1 MIGLLRNPQAWSP
14 SNPILLSILTFT
26 FGLQM
31 LRLLIVELVYY
42 LREVK
47 DLSTLFLGGIAFAVF
62 FTVFLAPI
70 IRRCIGIK
78 SSFALTAFTLGL
90 VRLVEQFIY
99 SSPADLCLAI
109 IGTVLFLWFFP
120 ISLHHFRSRGP
131 EGGVSWVLAL
141 FLGIS
146 VDTAAKGVFG
156 TLDVTWYA
164 GFSADLV
171 TIILFAGQLLLI
183 TPLVRGSFTMS
194 ASPETD
200 PQPTLTPGSSFLP
213 LISIGSILL
222 LDLLLF
228 QNIGQ
233 QTVLIDWPQP
243 AVYTWIVAANLF
255 GVVGILVLTRLDR
268 PVPSLIKLFL
278 GVLLVLAVVGE
289 RSGIQA
295 ALVVLFGQLA
305 LALLLVPIVTSAEK
319 RAGSSYDSRLDLGVG
334 LGLILFV
341 TLVFLFYVA
350 FDIGLPFPREV
361 IPPVAAGVLALA
373 GIWSRGKSWIKSEWP
388 RIRWAVLVP
397 LALLV
402 LPPVY
407 FVGWN
412 DASVT
417 QGNGLPV
424 RVMAYNLHAGFD
436 VEGRL
441 VMEDLAKVIE
451 AEDPDIIALQE
462 VSRGWLINDAV
473 DMLDWLSQRLDMK
486 YVSGPTADSL
496 WGNALLSRYPIV
508 GSETHDM
515 PNNSDITIDR
525 GFILAEVDVGDDLPL
540 RIIATH
546 LHAGEDEGEHRIPQS
561 KALVDFWNGVS
572 NTIMLGDFNGRP
584 WDPEITLLEDAG
596 LKDAFIASGAEGKG
610 FTSASDSPHQRIDYI
625 WVSPDLQVSD
635 FSIPQSQASD
645 HFPIAVTIFR

>member
-1 MIGLLRNPQAWSP
+1 MIGLLRNSQAWSP

-31 LRLLIVELVYY
+31 LRLLIVEMVYY

-47 DLSTLFLGGIAFAVF
+47 DLSTVFLGGIAFAVF
-62 FTVFLAPI
+62 LTVFLAPI

-120 ISLHHFRSRGP
+120 ISLHHFRSRGS

-146 VDTAAKGVFG
+146 VDTAVKGVFG

-171 TIILFAGQLLLI
+171 TIVLFAGQLLLI

-200 PQPTLTPGSSFLP
+200 PQPALTPGSSFLP

-441 VMEDLAKVIE
+441 VMEDIAKVIE

-540 RIIATH
+540 KIIATH